1 MVKIIKRTLLFILV
15 AIIIASG
22 FVIYK
27 GHEVYADALKTTSLA
42 DKIEKI
48 KSDDSYVELNTLPV
62 YYKNAIVSVEDHR
75 YYDHGPIDLIA
86 IMRAIVSNIRN
97 KDLLE
102 GGSTITQQVAKNLY
116 FIGTDTNSLYRKIAE
131 IFMAYDLE
139 DTYSKDDILEFY
151 INTIYFGDGY
161 YGVDEACN
169 GYFKK
174 SAKDMTLYE
183 ATMLAGIPNAPSVY
197 APTVNKDLALNRQR
211 KVISTMVENEY
222 LTQEQADELIKMQEK
237 ETPSGVSF
245 SWACIYSSVL

>member
-15 AIIIASG
+15 AIIIVSG

-27 GHEVYADALKTTSLA
+27 GHEVYADALKTTNLA

-139 DTYSKDDILEFY
+139 GTYSKDDILEFY

-237 ETPSGVSF
+237 ETP
-245 SWACIYSSVL
+245 

>member
-48 KSDDSYVELNTLPV
+48 KIDDSYVELNTLPV

-139 DTYSKDDILEFY
+139 NTYSKDDILEFY

-237 ETPSGVSF
+237 ETP
-245 SWACIYSSVL
+245 

>member
-42 DKIEKI
+42 DKVEKI

-62 YYKNAIVSVEDHR
+62 YYKNAIISVEDHR

-116 FIGTDTNSLYRKIAE
+116 FISADTNSLYRKIAE

-222 LTQEQADELIKMQEK
+222 LTQDQADELIKMQEK
-237 ETPSGVSF
+237 ET
-245 SWACIYSSVL
+245 L

>member
-27 GHEVYADALKTTSLA
+27 GHEVYADALKTTNLA

-116 FIGTDTNSLYRKIAE
+116 FIGTDANSLYRKIAE

-139 DTYSKDDILEFY
+139 GTYSKDDILEFY

-222 LTQEQADELIKMQEK
+222 LTQEQADELIKMQVK
-237 ETPSGVSF
+237 ETP
-245 SWACIYSSVL
+245 

>member
-48 KSDDSYVELNTLPV
+48 KIDDSYVELNTLPV

-237 ETPSGVSF
+237 ETP
-245 SWACIYSSVL
+245 

>member
-27 GHEVYADALKTTSLA
+27 CHEIYADALKTTSLA

-237 ETPSGVSF
+237 ETP
-245 SWACIYSSVL
+245 

>member
-183 ATMLAGIPNAPSVY
+183 ATMLAGIPTAPSVY

-237 ETPSGVSF
+237 ETP
-245 SWACIYSSVL
+245 

>member
-222 LTQEQADELIKMQEK
+222 LTQDQADELIKMQEK
-237 ETPSGVSF
+237 ET
-245 SWACIYSSVL
+245 L

>member
-97 KDLLE
+97 KNLLE

-237 ETPSGVSF
+237 ETP
-245 SWACIYSSVL
+245 

>member
-237 ETPSGVSF
+237 ETP
-245 SWACIYSSVL
+245 

>member
-116 FIGTDTNSLYRKIAE
+116 FIGSDTNSLYRKIAE

-197 APTVNKDLALNRQR
+197 APTVNKDLALKR

-237 ETPSGVSF
+237 ETP
-245 SWACIYSSVL
+245 

>member
-27 GHEVYADALKTTSLA
+27 GHEVYADALKTTNLA

-116 FIGTDTNSLYRKIAE
+116 FIGTDANSLYRKIAE

-139 DTYSKDDILEFY
+139 GTYSKDDILEFY

-197 APTVNKDLALNRQR
+197 ALTVNKDLALNRQR

-237 ETPSGVSF
+237 ETP
-245 SWACIYSSVL
+245 

>member
-48 KSDDSYVELNTLPV
+48 KIDDSYVELNTLPV

-116 FIGTDTNSLYRKIAE
+116 LLVQILIHFIEKLLKYLWHMIWKILILKM
-131 IFMAYDLE
+131 IF
-139 DTYSKDDILEFY
+139 
-151 INTIYFGDGY
+151 
-161 YGVDEACN
+161 
-169 GYFKK
+169 
-174 SAKDMTLYE
+174 
-183 ATMLAGIPNAPSVY
+183 
-197 APTVNKDLALNRQR
+197 
-211 KVISTMVENEY
+211 
-222 LTQEQADELIKMQEK
+222 
-237 ETPSGVSF
+237 
-245 SWACIYSSVL
+245 

>member
-27 GHEVYADALKTTSLA
+27 GHEVYADALKTTNLA

-139 DTYSKDDILEFY
+139 GTYSKDDILEFY

-237 ETPSGVSF
+237 ETP
-245 SWACIYSSVL
+245 

>member
-48 KSDDSYVELNTLPV
+48 KRDDSYVELNTLPV

-237 ETPSGVSF
+237 ETP
-245 SWACIYSSVL
+245 

>member
-27 GHEVYADALKTTSLA
+27 GHEIYADALKTTSLA

-237 ETPSGVSF
+237 ETP
-245 SWACIYSSVL
+245 

>member
-27 GHEVYADALKTTSLA
+27 GHEVYADALKTTNLA

-237 ETPSGVSF
+237 ETP
-245 SWACIYSSVL
+245 

>member
-1 MVKIIKRTLLFILV
+1 LLFILV

-27 GHEVYADALKTTSLA
+27 GHEVYADALKTTNLA

-139 DTYSKDDILEFY
+139 GTYSKDDILEFY

-237 ETPSGVSF
+237 ETP
-245 SWACIYSSVL
+245 

>member
-151 INTIYFGDGY
+151 IDTIYFGDGY

-237 ETPSGVSF
+237 ETP
-245 SWACIYSSVL
+245 

>member
-27 GHEVYADALKTTSLA
+27 GHEVYADALKTTNLA

-116 FIGTDTNSLYRKIAE
+116 FIGTDANSLYRKIAE

-139 DTYSKDDILEFY
+139 GTYSKDDILEFY

-237 ETPSGVSF
+237 ETP
-245 SWACIYSSVL
+245 